1 MENVQQANV
10 QERALENMGL
20 LDLTGVKAEDL
31 ANVTSISNIG
41 IIIAPESLASAL
53 NRISQQNIGCV
64 CLVPSTAGKVKI
76 LSGQVS
82 LGGEFFANSN
92 GAPEDIVVI
101 AGQAVITSPVEKIGF
116 QDVILAGQLILPKGS
131 EVVLGSAISRMLGQI
146 IYYSNTSSNVRLF
159 LGDDTFSNS
168 FFEFVEEKMCM
179 VLIGNFEID
188 DDVQIELIKSKVSE
202 IVVIGDLTA
211 SKAIVPLLQYLAIS
225 KTGTIKTRDDE

>member
-31 ANVTSISNIG
+31 ADVTSIRNNG
-41 IIIAPESLASAL
+41 IIIAPESLSSAL
-53 NRISQQNIGCV
+53 NRIPQQNNGCV
-64 CLVPSTAGKVKI
+64 CLIPNTAGKVKI

-92 GAPEDIVVI
+92 GAPEDIAVI

-116 QDVILAGQLILPKGS
+116 QDIILAGQLILPKGS
-131 EVVLGSAISRMLGQI
+131 DVVLGSAISRMLGQVV
-146 IYYSNTSSNVRLF
+146 YYSNTSNVRLF

-168 FFEFVEEKMCM
+168 FFDFIEEKMCM
-179 VLIGNFEID
+179 VLIGSFEIA
-188 DDVQIELIKSKVSE
+188 DDVQIESIKNKVSE
-202 IVVIGDLTA
+202 IVLVGDLTA
-211 SKAIVPLLQYLAIS
+211 SKAVVPLLQYLAIS
-225 KTGTIKTRDDE
+225 KTGDINIRDDA